1 MKRANLLTALFCLC
15 FVTVMWAQPDHP
27 GVVPTR
33 TVTGTRIG
41 HYKDGAV
48 PVDLSIR
55 TIAALVPGATGGY
68 NVITGTGTTSG
79 TFSISNVPFGYYLLQ
94 LGGRYLWTKNTVVNA
109 DYDSGVRSTE
119 VLAGEN
125 TTLTFNLRHLN
136 PWQSNDL
143 LEFINTSTGAFQ
155 LYTGTDGATTFTGT
169 YPYTNYLSDASQGD
183 MTYLLQLATQE
194 VGGYPFDSIARF
206 FQIPLTQV
214 DGVDTTIGAWLPTV
228 SQARAFRANIAGA
241 DLAAQALAA
250 NPGATLTSTVVA
262 LDVYPGSLAKGFIV
276 ATPDLVGYDFNN
288 DVTPLTV
295 NADLGDVMYG
305 NPFPRSFELF
315 VIYSYQA
322 QTNYLLPG
330 TTQSG
335 PISTSAYGYTPAIP
349 TATTPI
355 APMIG
360 TISNPAVNGGDFFA
374 DRSGIGF
381 SPTLTWVPP
390 QVGRANLY
398 IVRVYDLISNA
409 GVTVPTLVAILQTQ
423 GTSIRIPANLM
434 LAGQTYVFQITPEYR
449 PSVNVAVNPYK
460 FGPTRAF
467 ADVLSGMMQP

>member
-1 MKRANLLTALFCLC
+1 MKRASIFVALLSLCL
-15 FVTVMWAQPDHP
+15 VSTMWAQ
-27 GVVPTR
+27 VVPTR
-33 TVTGTRIG
+33 TVSGTRIG

-48 PVDLSIR
+48 PVDLSTR
-55 TIAALVPGATGGY
+55 TIAAFVPGVAGGY
-68 NVITGTGTTSG
+68 NVVTGTGTTAG
-79 TFSISNVPFGYYLLQ
+79 TFSIANVPYGYYLLR
-94 LGGRYLWTKNTVVNA
+94 LGSRYLWTKNTVVNA

-119 VLAGEN
+119 ALAGAN
-125 TTLTFNLRHLN
+125 TTLTFDLRHLN

-143 LEFINTSTGAFQ
+143 LEFINTSTGAFG
-155 LYTGTDGATTFTGT
+155 LLTGTEGETTFTGT

-194 VGGYPFDSIARF
+194 VGGYPFDSVARF
-206 FQIPLTQV
+206 FQIPLTQL
-214 DGVDTTIGAWLPTV
+214 DGVDTTITEWMLPV
-228 SQARAFRANIAGA
+228 SQSRAFRANIAGA

-250 NPGATLTSTVVA
+250 NPGANLTFTVVA
-262 LDVYPGSLAKGFIV
+262 LDPYPGSLAKGAIV
-276 ATPDLVGYDFNN
+276 STPDLVGYDLNS

-305 NPFPRSFELF
+305 NPFPRSFDLF

-335 PISTSAYGYTPAIP
+335 AITTYAYGYTPAMP
-349 TATTPI
+349 TATKPI

-360 TISNPAVNGGDFFA
+360 TVSNPSVNGGDFFA
-374 DRSGIGF
+374 DHSGVGF
-381 SPTLTWVPP
+381 SPTLTWAPP
-390 QVGRANLY
+390 QVGKANLY
-398 IVRVYDLISNA
+398 IVRIYDLISDA
-409 GVTVPTLVAILQTQ
+409 GATVPSLIANLQTQ
-423 GTSIRIPANLM
+423 GTSIRIPANVM

-449 PSVNVAVNPYK
+449 PGVNVAANPYR
-460 FGPTRAF
+460 FGSTRAF